1 MSWFFY
7 MCVVTFV
14 ISAVAIVVLVAS
26 CVCKSK
32 ALAGLSDFIGMATAV
47 MVPVFLFTLLVS
59 LGVRSA
65 QIGEYVQGR
74 GNVRNATLL
83 VANDEACE
91 MEYKVS
97 QESILKSGLVEFA
110 LKPGESKYFTAGYGD
125 FKLLHRRKAGS
136 KLESEY
142 DRLVKKDED

>member
-1 MSWFFY
+1 
-7 MCVVTFV
+7 MCVVFLAIIV
-14 ISAVAIVVLVAS
+14 AAAAVLIAS

-32 ALAGLSDFIGMATAV
+32 ELANLSDFFGMLTAV
-47 MVPVFLFTLLVS
+47 TVPVFLLTLLIS

-65 QIGEYVQGR
+65 QIGEYVQDR

-91 MEYKVS
+91 IAYKVS
-97 QESILKSGLVEFA
+97 QESILKSGLVEFT
-110 LKPGESKYFTAGYGD
+110 LKPGESRYFTAGYGD
-125 FKLLHRRKAGS
+125 FKLLHKRKASS

>member
-7 MCVVTFV
+7 MCAVISV
-14 ISAVAIVVLVAS
+14 ISAAAIAVLIAS

-32 ALAGLSDFIGMATAV
+32 ELADMSDFIGMATAV
-47 MVPVFLFTLLVS
+47 MVPVFLFTLLIS

-83 VANDEACE
+83 VANDEMCE
-91 MEYKVS
+91 MAYKVS
-97 QESILKSGLVEFA
+97 KESILTSGLVEFT
-110 LKPGESKYFTAGYGD
+110 LKPGESRYFTAGYGD
-125 FKLLHRRKAGS
+125 FKLLHKRKAGS
-136 KLESEY
+136 KLETEY

>member
-7 MCVVTFV
+7 MCVVFLAIIV
-14 ISAVAIVVLVAS
+14 AAAAVLIAS

-32 ALAGLSDFIGMATAV
+32 ELANLSDFFGMLTAFTA
-47 MVPVFLFTLLVS
+47 PVFLLTLLFS
-59 LGVRSA
+59 LGVRFT

-83 VANDEACE
+83 VANDEPCE

-97 QESILKSGLVEFA
+97 QESILKSGLVEFT
-110 LKPGESKYFTAGYGD
+110 LKPGESRYFTAGYGD
-125 FKLLHRRKAGS
+125 FKLLHKRKAGS
-136 KLESEY
+136 KLEAEY
-142 DRLVKKDED
+142 DRLMMKDED